1 MVPKK
6 ILRLFYKEENLLK
19 IRQKIGAVISLMVL
33 GISLVGCGQ
42 KTGNHSKKANISAAL
57 VTDSGGVDDKSF
69 NQNGWEGLEDWG
81 QKNHL
86 KKGIGGYNYAQSNSD
101 ADFTSNINKLIQAK
115 YQTIIGIGYKLQT
128 AITNAAKN
136 NPNTNFVL
144 IDAVAPGKNVASVT
158 YRDNEGAFLAGIAAA
173 KTTKTKRVG
182 FIGGIRSE
190 VMDRIE
196 AGYRQGVA
204 AIDKSIQ
211 VDVKYA
217 ESFSKPDVGQALA
230 QAMFNNQVDVIFQG
244 SGGTGNGVFAAA
256 KNVIKHQK
264 VWVIGS
270 DRDQEAEGKYG
281 NKSLTLTSCTK
292 GVKKSVYNLAAA
304 AQKGKFPG
312 GKTTSYGLKEGG
324 MDLIRGNLNEDTW
337 KVVQDYRNKIIV
349 GDLKVAKKV
358 SQSK

>member
-1 MVPKK
+1 
-6 ILRLFYKEENLLK
+6 
-19 IRQKIGAVISLMVL
+19 MVL
-33 GISLVGCGQ
+33 GISLVGCGS
-42 KTGNHSKKANISAAL
+42 KTGNHSKKVNISAAL
-57 VTDSGGVDDKSF
+57 VTDGGGVDDRSF

-158 YRDNEGAFLAGIAAA
+158 FRDNEGAFLAGVAAA

-190 VMDRIE
+190 VMDRVE

-244 SGGTGNGVFAAA
+244 SGGTGNGVFSAA

-270 DRDQEAEGKYG
+270 DRDQTAEGK
-281 NKSLTLTSCTK
+281 
-292 GVKKSVYNLAAA
+292 
-304 AQKGKFPG
+304 
-312 GKTTSYGLKEGG
+312 
-324 MDLIRGNLNEDTW
+324 
-337 KVVQDYRNKIIV
+337 
-349 GDLKVAKKV
+349 
-358 SQSK
+358 